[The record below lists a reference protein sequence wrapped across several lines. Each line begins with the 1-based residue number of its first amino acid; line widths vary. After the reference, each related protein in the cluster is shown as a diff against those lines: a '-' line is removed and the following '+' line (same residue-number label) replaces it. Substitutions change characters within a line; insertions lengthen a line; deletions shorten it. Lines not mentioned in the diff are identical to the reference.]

1 MVNHSTHRLPLIGG
15 RSRDAALKRAA
26 VPKIRFVAK
35 ADPEQPEL
43 TGLSNYSSSPERK
56 IQARK
61 PAPSGPLTLH
71 RPHESETGLNVNT
84 EDEGI
89 IFQSNSQLK
98 VSFKRRKQKVKTSEL
113 G

>member
-15 RSRDAALKRAA
+15 RSRDAVLKRAA
-26 VPKIRFVAK
+26 VPKISIVAK
-35 ADPEQPEL
+35 ASPEPEL
-43 TGLSNYSSSPERK
+43 TVLSNYSSSPERK

-71 RPHESETGLNVNT
+71 RPHESETGLNVNS

-89 IFQSNSQLK
+89 IF
-98 VSFKRRKQKVKTSEL
+98 
-113 G
+113 